1 MNNKNEKACCFK
13 TSVGGQALMEGV
25 MMRGPQ
31 KMCVAVRQ
39 PDGEIFTEVSPI
51 RTHPWQ
57 KWPFVRGIFN
67 FIDSLVSGYKCLMK
81 SAEVSMGED
90 ADLEE
95 TKFGKW
101 VAEKFGDKGTNFIMA
116 VAAVLGGVLALVLFM
131 VVPTA
136 LAGLL
141 ARFVPLGGWRA
152 LIEGVFKLVML
163 VGYMAL
169 VSRMKEIARMFRYH
183 GAEHKTIACYE
194 SGREL
199 TVENVRP
206 CTRFHPRCGT
216 SFLLIVILISILGG
230 ALITTENTRLR
241 IALKL
246 LLLPVV
252 MSVSYEIIKLCGR
265 YDNPLT
271 RAVSAPG
278 LWLQRITTSEPDDGR
293 IECAIAAVLPVLPEN
308 PEDGKW

>member
-1 MNNKNEKACCFK
+1 
-13 TSVGGQALMEGV
+13 

-116 VAAVLGGVLALVLFM
+116 VAAVLKRIGQ
-131 VVPTA
+131 
-136 LAGLL
+136 
-141 ARFVPLGGWRA
+141 
-152 LIEGVFKLVML
+152 
-163 VGYMAL
+163 
-169 VSRMKEIARMFRYH
+169 S
-183 GAEHKTIACYE
+183 
-194 SGREL
+194 
-199 TVENVRP
+199 
-206 CTRFHPRCGT
+206 
-216 SFLLIVILISILGG
+216 
-230 ALITTENTRLR
+230 LR
-241 IALKL
+241 KN
-246 LLLPVV
+246 
-252 MSVSYEIIKLCGR
+252 R
-265 YDNPLT
+265 
-271 RAVSAPG
+271 
-278 LWLQRITTSEPDDGR
+278 
-293 IECAIAAVLPVLPEN
+293 
-308 PEDGKW
+308 

>member
-1 MNNKNEKACCFK
+1 
-13 TSVGGQALMEGV
+13 
-25 MMRGPQ
+25 
-31 KMCVAVRQ
+31 
-39 PDGEIFTEVSPI
+39 
-51 RTHPWQ
+51 
-57 KWPFVRGIFN
+57 
-67 FIDSLVSGYKCLMK
+67 
-81 SAEVSMGED
+81 
-90 ADLEE
+90 
-95 TKFGKW
+95 
-101 VAEKFGDKGTNFIMA
+101 MA

-216 SFLLIVILISILGG
+216 SFLLIVILISILAG
-230 ALITTENTRLR
+230 ALITTENTLLR

-246 LLLPVV
+246 LLLP
-252 MSVSYEIIKLCGR
+252 GR
-265 YDNPLT
+265 DERQL
-271 RAVSAPG
+271 
-278 LWLQRITTSEPDDGR
+278 
-293 IECAIAAVLPVLPEN
+293 
-308 PEDGKW
+308 

>member
-1 MNNKNEKACCFK
+1 MSNPGLKLLRRKPHA
-13 TSVGGQALMEGV
+13 VGLCQGQ
-25 MMRGPQ
+25 P
-31 KMCVAVRQ
+31 
-39 PDGEIFTEVSPI
+39 
-51 RTHPWQ
+51 
-57 KWPFVRGIFN
+57 
-67 FIDSLVSGYKCLMK
+67 
-81 SAEVSMGED
+81 
-90 ADLEE
+90 
-95 TKFGKW
+95 
-101 VAEKFGDKGTNFIMA
+101 
-116 VAAVLGGVLALVLFM
+116 
-131 VVPTA
+131 
-136 LAGLL
+136 
-141 ARFVPLGGWRA
+141 WRA

-216 SFLLIVILISILGG
+216 SFLLIVILISILAG
-230 ALITTENTRLR
+230 ALITTENTLLR

-278 LWLQRITTSEPDDGR
+278 LWLQRITTSEPDDGM

>member
-1 MNNKNEKACCFK
+1 MLNYNLPLTEAESEFAAEHHSVIYGYLRKAGLPEDDFYD
-13 TSVGGQALMEGV
+13 VVVFGYLL
-25 MMRGPQ
+25 
-31 KMCVAVRQ
+31 AVRKYLAR
-39 PDGEIFTEVSPI
+39 PELRKYSFSTIAYRAMRCDVHHSKEYWM
-51 RTHPWQ
+51 R
-57 KWPFVRGIFN
+57 KKRR
-67 FIDSLVSGYKCLMK
+67 
-81 SAEVSMGED
+81 
-90 ADLEE
+90 
-95 TKFGKW
+95 
-101 VAEKFGDKGTNFIMA
+101 
-116 VAAVLGGVLALVLFM
+116 ALVESLDEELHTRDLLDPVSAAYENVLSFQELSGKL
-131 VVPTA
+131 TQKQRQIAA
-136 LAGLL
+136 L
-141 ARFVPLGGWRA
+141 RSQ
-152 LIEGVFKLVML
+152 
-163 VGYMAL
+163 GYRDL
-169 VSRMKEIARMFRYH
+169 EIARMFRYH

-216 SFLLIVILISILGG
+216 SFLLIVILISILAG
-230 ALITTENTRLR
+230 ALITTENTLLR

-265 YDNPLT
+265 DDNPLT

-278 LWLQRITTSEPDDGR
+278 LWLQRITTSEPDDGM

>member
-1 MNNKNEKACCFK
+1 
-13 TSVGGQALMEGV
+13 

-95 TKFGKW
+95 TKFDKW

-216 SFLLIVILISILGG
+216 SFLVIVLLLSILVSSLVTWDNIWMRVG
-230 ALITTENTRLR
+230 
-241 IALKL
+241 LKIL
-246 LLLPVV
+246 CLPII
-252 MSVSYEIIKLCGR
+252 MSLSYECIKYAGR
-265 YDNPLT
+265 HDNLLT
-271 RAVSAPG
+271 RILSAPG
-278 LWLQRITTSEPDDGR
+278 LWTQRLTTKEPDDSM
-293 IECAIAAVLPVLPEN
+293 IEVAIASMKRVIPDDPNEALY
-308 PEDGKW
+308 

>member
-1 MNNKNEKACCFK
+1 
-13 TSVGGQALMEGV
+13 

-95 TKFGKW
+95 TKFDKW

-152 LIEGVFKLVML
+152 LIEGVFKL
-163 VGYMAL
+163 
-169 VSRMKEIARMFRYH
+169 ARMFRYH

-216 SFLLIVILISILGG
+216 SFLLIVILISILAG
-230 ALITTENTRLR
+230 ALITTENTLLR

-271 RAVSAPG
+271 RCPHRGSGCSASRPAN
-278 LWLQRITTSEPDDGR
+278 RTT
-293 IECAIAAVLPVLPEN
+293 A
-308 PEDGKW
+308 

>member
-1 MNNKNEKACCFK
+1 
-13 TSVGGQALMEGV
+13 
-25 MMRGPQ
+25 MRGPQ

-95 TKFGKW
+95 TKFDKW

-216 SFLLIVILISILGG
+216 SY
-230 ALITTENTRLR
+230 
-241 IALKL
+241 
-246 LLLPVV
+246 LPVV

-278 LWLQRITTSEPDDGR
+278 LWLQRITTSEPDDGM